1 MRKIVLLLTSILVL
15 SVVAIYLL
23 LPKQFIIKGTQAV
36 NQSAPSVISGMMQ
49 TNKWSEWMP
58 KETRLN
64 VTGTMVATIQTELI
78 LDEVKVPV
86 EFSIIDDTS
95 SNAIIGFETSM
106 TQHTNWSPI
115 ARVQNYLFAKK
126 IQGQLDLILAAAG
139 NYYNTVKGVYG
150 FDIQETNVQDSSLIA
165 LDQVLMD
172 TPTLVQVYDMITQL
186 EQHIIAQNGKIK
198 NDPMVNITR
207 INEGEVF
214 TQVAIPIEKDI
225 QVKSPFTLKK
235 MVLGKLLSVTVI
247 GDAATVNNGLIAI
260 KQYLVDKQRT
270 SPAIPYVI
278 YNTNR
283 IKEPDAQKWKS
294 TINYPVF

>member
-1 MRKIVLLLTSILVL
+1 MRKIVLLLSTIVVL
-15 SVVAIYLL
+15 SLVAIFLL
-23 LPKQFIIKGTQAV
+23 VPKLLIIKGTQAV
-36 NQSAPSVISGMMQ
+36 SQSAPSVIRGMMQ
-49 TNKWSEWMP
+49 TNKWSEWLP
-58 KETRLN
+58 KETTLN
-64 VTGTMVATIQTELI
+64 VTGTMVATIQTELT
-78 LDEVKVPV
+78 LDAVKVPV

-95 SNAIIGFETSM
+95 NNAIIGFETSM
-106 TQHTNWSPI
+106 ENTNWSLI

-126 IQGQLDLILAAAG
+126 IQGQLDLILSAAG

-172 TPTLVQVYDMITQL
+172 TPSLIQLYEMIAKL
-186 EQHIIAQNGKIK
+186 EQHITSQNGIAK
-198 NDPMVNITR
+198 NAPMVNITR
-207 INEGEVF
+207 INKNEVYA
-214 TQVAIPIEKDI
+214 QVAIPIEKDI
-225 QVKSPFTLKK
+225 EVKPPFTLKK
-235 MVLGKLLSVTVI
+235 MILGKLLSVAVI
-247 GDAATVNNGLIAI
+247 GDASTVNSALVAT
-260 KQYLVDKQRT
+260 KQYLGDKQRT

>member
-1 MRKIVLLLTSILVL
+1 
-15 SVVAIYLL
+15 
-23 LPKQFIIKGTQAV
+23 
-36 NQSAPSVISGMMQ
+36 
-49 TNKWSEWMP
+49 
-58 KETRLN
+58 
-64 VTGTMVATIQTELI
+64 MVATIQTELT
-78 LDEVKVPV
+78 LDAIKIPV

-95 SNAIIGFETSM
+95 TNAIIGFETSM
-106 TQHTNWSPI
+106 ENTNWSPI

-126 IQGQLDLILAAAG
+126 IQGQLNLILSAAG

-150 FDIQETNVQDSSLIA
+150 FDIQETRVQDSSLIA

-172 TPTLVQVYDMITQL
+172 TPTLVQVYDMIAQI
-186 EQHIIAQNGKIK
+186 EQYIAAQNVKVK

-207 INEGEVF
+207 INENEVF

-225 QVKSPFTLKK
+225 QVKPPFSLKK
-235 MVLGKLLSVTVI
+235 MVLGKLLSVSVT
-247 GDAATVNNGLIAI
+247 GDAATVYNALLAT
-260 KQYLVDKQRT
+260 KQYLGDKQRT

>member
-1 MRKIVLLLTSILVL
+1 MRKIVLLLTTILVL

-23 LPKQFIIKGTQAV
+23 VPKQFIIKGTQAV
-36 NQSAPSVISGMMQ
+36 NQSAPSVIRGMMQ

-58 KETRLN
+58 KEARLN

-95 SNAIIGFETSM
+95 ANAIIGFETSM
-106 TQHTNWSPI
+106 EQTNWSPI

-172 TPTLVQVYDMITQL
+172 TPTLVQIYDMITQL

-207 INEGEVF
+207 INEDEVF

-225 QVKSPFTLKK
+225 QVNSPFTLKK

-247 GDAATVNNGLIAI
+247 GDAATVNNALIAT
-260 KQYLVDKQRT
+260 KQYLGDKQRT

>member
-1 MRKIVLLLTSILVL
+1 MRKIVFLLTSILVL

-23 LPKQFIIKGTQAV
+23 VPKQFIIKGTQAIS
-36 NQSAPSVISGMMQ
+36 QSAPSVIRGMMQ

-58 KETRLN
+58 KETTLN
-64 VTGTMVATIQTELI
+64 VTGTMVATIQTELT
-78 LDEVKVPV
+78 LDAIKIPV

-95 SNAIIGFETSM
+95 TNAIIGFETSM
-106 TQHTNWSPI
+106 ENTNWSPI

-126 IQGQLDLILAAAG
+126 IQGQLDLILSAAG

-150 FDIQETNVQDSSLIA
+150 FDIQETRVQDSSLIA

-172 TPTLVQVYDMITQL
+172 TPTLVQVYDMIAQI
-186 EQHIIAQNGKIK
+186 EQYIAAQNVKVK
-198 NDPMVNITR
+198 NNPMVNITR
-207 INEGEVF
+207 INENEVF

-225 QVKSPFTLKK
+225 QVKPPFSLKK
-235 MVLGKLLSVTVI
+235 MVLGKLLSVSVT
-247 GDAATVNNGLIAI
+247 GDAATVYNALLAT
-260 KQYLVDKQRT
+260 KQYLGDKQRT

>member
-1 MRKIVLLLTSILVL
+1 MRKIVLLLTTILVL

-23 LPKQFIIKGTQAV
+23 VPKQFIIKGTQAV
-36 NQSAPSVISGMMQ
+36 NQSAPSVIRGMMQ

-58 KETRLN
+58 KEAKLN
-64 VTGTMVATIQTELI
+64 LTGTMVATIQTELI

-95 SNAIIGFETSM
+95 ANAIIGFETSM
-106 TQHTNWSPI
+106 EQTNWSPI

-165 LDQVLMD
+165 LEQVLMD
-172 TPTLVQVYDMITQL
+172 TPTLVQIYDMITQL
-186 EQHIIAQNGKIK
+186 EQHIITQNGKIK

-207 INEGEVF
+207 INEDEVF

-225 QVKSPFTLKK
+225 QVKPPFTLKK

-247 GDAATVNNGLIAI
+247 GDAATVNNALIAT
-260 KQYLVDKQRT
+260 KQYLGDKQRT

>member
-1 MRKIVLLLTSILVL
+1 MRKIVLLLTTILVL

-23 LPKQFIIKGTQAV
+23 VPKQFIIKGTQAV
-36 NQSAPSVISGMMQ
+36 NQSAPSVIRGMMQ

-58 KETRLN
+58 KEARLN

-95 SNAIIGFETSM
+95 ANAIIGFETSM
-106 TQHTNWSPI
+106 EQTNWSPI

-172 TPTLVQVYDMITQL
+172 TPTLVQIYDMITQL

-207 INEGEVF
+207 INKEEVY

-225 QVKSPFTLKK
+225 QVKPPFTLKK
-235 MVLGKLLSVTVI
+235 MVLGKLLSVAVI
-247 GDAATVNNGLIAI
+247 GDAATVNSALVAT
-260 KQYLVDKQRT
+260 KQYLGDKQKT

-283 IKEPDAQKWKS
+283 MKELDSQKWKS

>member
-1 MRKIVLLLTSILVL
+1 MRKIVLLLSTIVVL
-15 SVVAIYLL
+15 SLVAVYLL
-23 LPKQFIIKGTQAV
+23 VPKLIIIKGAQVV
-36 NQSAPSVISGMMQ
+36 NQSAPSVIRGMMQ
-49 TNKWSEWMP
+49 VDKWSEWLP
-58 KETRLN
+58 KETSLS
-64 VTGTMVATIQTELI
+64 VTGTMVATIQAELT
-78 LDEVKVPV
+78 LDKINIPV

-95 SNAIIGFETSM
+95 TNTIIGFETSM
-106 TQHTNWSPI
+106 ENTNWSPI
-115 ARVQNYLFAKK
+115 ASVQNYLFAKR
-126 IQGQLDLILAAAG
+126 IQGQLDLILSAAG

-165 LDQVLMD
+165 LDQVRMD
-172 TPTLVQVYDMITQL
+172 TPSLVQLYEMITKL

-207 INEGEVF
+207 INKDEVY

-225 QVKSPFTLKK
+225 QVKPPFTLKK
-235 MVLGKLLSVTVI
+235 MVLGKLLSVAVI
-247 GDAATVNNGLIAI
+247 GDAATVNSALVAT
-260 KQYLVDKQRT
+260 KQYLGDKQRT

-283 IKEPDAQKWKS
+283 MKEPDAQKWKS

>member
-1 MRKIVLLLTSILVL
+1 MRKIVLLLSTIVVL
-15 SVVAIYLL
+15 SLVGVYLL
-23 LPKQFIIKGTQAV
+23 VPMLIIIKGTQVV
-36 NQSAPSVISGMMQ
+36 NQSTPSVIRGMMQ
-49 TNKWSEWMP
+49 SDKWSEWLP
-58 KETRLN
+58 KETQLR
-64 VTGTMVATIQTELI
+64 VTSSMVATIQTELT
-78 LDEVKVPV
+78 LDKINIPV
-86 EFSIIDDTS
+86 EFSIMDDTS
-95 SNAIIGFETSM
+95 ANAIIGFETSM
-106 TQHTNWSPI
+106 GNSNWLPI

-126 IQGQLDLILAAAG
+126 IQEQLDIILSAAG

-172 TPTLVQVYDMITQL
+172 TPSLVQVYDMIAQL
-186 EQHIIAQNGKIK
+186 EQQIATQNGKIK

-207 INEGEVF
+207 INKDEVY

-225 QVKSPFTLKK
+225 EVKPPFTLKK
-235 MVLGKLLSVTVI
+235 MVLGKLLSVAVI
-247 GDAATVNNGLIAI
+247 GDASVVNNALIAA
-260 KQYLVDKQRT
+260 KQYLGDKQRT

>member
-1 MRKIVLLLTSILVL
+1 MRKIVLLLTTILVL

-23 LPKQFIIKGTQAV
+23 VPKQFIIKGTQAV
-36 NQSAPSVISGMMQ
+36 NQSAPSVIRGMMQ

-58 KETRLN
+58 KEARLN

-95 SNAIIGFETSM
+95 ANAIIGFETSM
-106 TQHTNWSPI
+106 EQTNWSPI

-126 IQGQLDLILAAAG
+126 IQGQLDLILSAAG
-139 NYYNTVKGVYG
+139 NFYNTVKGVYG
-150 FDIQETNVQDSSLIA
+150 FDIQETRVQDSSLIA

-172 TPTLVQVYDMITQL
+172 TPSLVQVYEMIAQL
-186 EQHIIAQNGKIK
+186 EQYIAAQNVKIK

-207 INEGEVF
+207 INQDEVF

-225 QVKSPFTLKK
+225 QVKPPFSLKK
-235 MVLGKLLSVTVI
+235 MVLGKLLSVSVT
-247 GDAATVNNGLIAI
+247 GDATAVNNALLAT
-260 KQYLVDKQRT
+260 KQYLGDKQRT

>member
-1 MRKIVLLLTSILVL
+1 MRKIVLLLTTILVL

-23 LPKQFIIKGTQAV
+23 VPKQFIIKGTQAV
-36 NQSAPSVISGMMQ
+36 NQSAPSVIRGMMQ

-58 KETRLN
+58 KEAKLN
-64 VTGTMVATIQTELI
+64 LTGTMVATIQTELI

-95 SNAIIGFETSM
+95 TNAIIGFETSM
-106 TQHTNWSPI
+106 ENTNWSPI
-115 ARVQNYLFAKK
+115 AKVQNYLFAKK
-126 IQGQLDLILAAAG
+126 IQAQLDLILSAAG
-139 NYYNTVKGVYG
+139 NYYNSIKGVYG

-172 TPTLVQVYDMITQL
+172 TPSLVQVYEMISQI
-186 EQHIIAQNGKIK
+186 EQYIAAQKVKIK

-207 INEGEVF
+207 INQDEVF

-225 QVKSPFTLKK
+225 QVKPPFSLKK
-235 MVLGKLLSVTVI
+235 MVLGKLLSVSVT
-247 GDAATVNNGLIAI
+247 GDANTVNNALLAT
-260 KQYLVDKQRT
+260 KQYLGDKKRT

>member
-1 MRKIVLLLTSILVL
+1 MRKIVLLLSTIVVL
-15 SVVAIYLL
+15 SLVAIFLL
-23 LPKQFIIKGTQAV
+23 VPKLLIIKGTQAV
-36 NQSAPSVISGMMQ
+36 SQSAPSVIRGMMQ
-49 TNKWSEWMP
+49 TNKWSEWLP
-58 KETRLN
+58 KETTLN
-64 VTGTMVATIQTELI
+64 VTGTMVATIQTELT
-78 LDEVKVPV
+78 LDAVKVPV

-95 SNAIIGFETSM
+95 NNAIIGFETSM
-106 TQHTNWSPI
+106 ENTNWSPI

-126 IQGQLDLILAAAG
+126 IQGQLDLILSAAG

-172 TPTLVQVYDMITQL
+172 TPSLVQLYEMIAKL
-186 EQHIIAQNGKIK
+186 EQHIASQNGIAK
-198 NDPMVNITR
+198 NAPMVNITR
-207 INEGEVF
+207 INKNEVY

-225 QVKSPFTLKK
+225 EVKPPFTLKK
-235 MVLGKLLSVTVI
+235 MILGKLLSVAVI
-247 GDAATVNNGLIAI
+247 GDASNVNSALVAT
-260 KQYLVDKQRT
+260 KQYLGDKQRT

-283 IKEPDAQKWKS
+283 IKELDAQKWKS

>member
-1 MRKIVLLLTSILVL
+1 MRKIVLLLTTILVL

-23 LPKQFIIKGTQAV
+23 VPKQFIIKGTQTV
-36 NQSAPSVISGMMQ
+36 NQSAPSVIRGMMQ
-49 TNKWSEWMP
+49 TNKWSDWMP
-58 KETRLN
+58 KEAKLN
-64 VTGTMVATIQTELI
+64 LTGTMVATIQTELI

-95 SNAIIGFETSM
+95 ANAIIGFETSM
-106 TQHTNWSPI
+106 EQTNWSPI

-172 TPTLVQVYDMITQL
+172 TPTLVQIYDLITQL

-207 INEGEVF
+207 INEDEVF

-225 QVKSPFTLKK
+225 QVKPPFTLKK

-247 GDAATVNNGLIAI
+247 GDAATVNNALIAT
-260 KQYLVDKQRT
+260 KQYLGDKQRT

>member
-1 MRKIVLLLTSILVL
+1 MRKIVVLLSTIVVL
-15 SVVAIYLL
+15 SFAAIYLL
-23 LPKQFIIKGTQAV
+23 VPKLLIIKGTQVVDQPART
-36 NQSAPSVISGMMQ
+36 VIRGMMQ
-49 TNKWSEWMP
+49 TDKWSEWMP
-58 KETRLN
+58 KETSLS
-64 VTGTMVATIQTELI
+64 VTGTMVATIQTELA
-78 LDEVKVPV
+78 LDAIKIPV

-95 SNAIIGFETSM
+95 ANSVIGFETSM
-106 TQHTNWSPI
+106 NNNHWSPI

-126 IQGQLDLILAAAG
+126 IQGQLDLILSAAG
-139 NYYNTVKGVYG
+139 NYYNTVRGVYG
-150 FDIQETNVQDSSLIA
+150 FDIQEINVQDSSLIA

-172 TPTLVQVYDMITQL
+172 TPTLVQVYDMIARL
-186 EQHIIAQNGKIK
+186 EQHITAQNGKIK

-207 INEGEVF
+207 INEDEIF

-225 QVKSPFTLKK
+225 QLKPPFTLKK
-235 MVLGKLLSVTVI
+235 MVLGKLLSVDVI
-247 GDAATVNNGLIAI
+247 GDAAVVNNALLAA
-260 KQYLVDKQRT
+260 KQYLLDKQKT

>member
-1 MRKIVLLLTSILVL
+1 MRKIVALLSTILIL

-23 LPKQFIIKGTQAV
+23 VPKLLIIKGTQLV
-36 NQSAPSVISGMMQ
+36 NQSAPSVIRGMMQ
-49 TNKWSEWMP
+49 TNKWWEWMP
-58 KETRLN
+58 KETTLN

-86 EFSIIDDTS
+86 EFLIIDDTS
-95 SNAIIGFETSM
+95 KNAIIEFETSM
-106 TQHTNWSPI
+106 ENSNWSPV

-150 FDIQETNVQDSSLIA
+150 FEIKETNVQDSSLIA
-165 LDQVLMD
+165 LDQVRMD
-172 TPTLVQVYDMITQL
+172 TPTLVQVYNMIAQL

-207 INEGEVF
+207 INKDEVY

-225 QVKSPFTLKK
+225 QVRSPFTLKK
-235 MVLGKLLSVTVI
+235 MVLGKLLSVSVI
-247 GDAATVNNGLIAI
+247 GDAATVNNALIAA
-260 KQYLVDKQRT
+260 KQYLGDKQRT

-283 IKEPDAQKWKS
+283 IKEPDAQKWRS

>member
-1 MRKIVLLLTSILVL
+1 MRKIVLLLSTIVVL
-15 SVVAIYLL
+15 SLVAVYLL
-23 LPKQFIIKGTQAV
+23 VPKLIIIKGAQVV
-36 NQSAPSVISGMMQ
+36 NQSAPSVIRGMMQ
-49 TNKWSEWMP
+49 TDKWSEWMP
-58 KETRLN
+58 KETSLS
-64 VTGTMVATIQTELI
+64 VTGTMVATIQTELALNAI
-78 LDEVKVPV
+78 KIPV

-95 SNAIIGFETSM
+95 TNAIIGFETSM
-106 TQHTNWSPI
+106 NNNHWSPI
-115 ARVQNYLFAKK
+115 ARVQNYLFAKR
-126 IQGQLDLILAAAG
+126 IQGQLDLILSAAG

-150 FDIQETNVQDSSLIA
+150 FEIQETNVQDSSLIT

-172 TPTLVQVYDMITQL
+172 TPSLVQLYEMIAQL
-186 EQHIIAQNGKIK
+186 EQQIASQNGKVK

-207 INEGEVF
+207 INEDEVF

-225 QVKSPFTLKK
+225 QVKPPFTLKK
-235 MVLGKLLSVTVI
+235 MVLGKLLSVAVI
-247 GDAATVNNGLIAI
+247 GDASVVNNALIAA
-260 KQYLVDKQRT
+260 KQYLGDKQRT

>member
-1 MRKIVLLLTSILVL
+1 MRKIVLLLTTILVL

-23 LPKQFIIKGTQAV
+23 VPKQFIIKGTQAV
-36 NQSAPSVISGMMQ
+36 NQSAPSVIRGMMQ

-58 KETRLN
+58 KEARLN
-64 VTGTMVATIQTELI
+64 LTGTMVATIQTELI

-95 SNAIIGFETSM
+95 ANAIIGFETSM
-106 TQHTNWSPI
+106 EQTNWSPI

-172 TPTLVQVYDMITQL
+172 TPTLVQIYDLITQL

-207 INEGEVF
+207 INEDEVF

-225 QVKSPFTLKK
+225 QVNSPFTLKK

-247 GDAATVNNGLIAI
+247 GDAATVNNALIAT
-260 KQYLVDKQRT
+260 KQYLGDKQRT

>member
-1 MRKIVLLLTSILVL
+1 MRKIVLLLSTIVVL
-15 SVVAIYLL
+15 SLVAIFLL
-23 LPKQFIIKGTQAV
+23 VPKLLIIKGTQAV
-36 NQSAPSVISGMMQ
+36 SQSAPSVIRGMMQ
-49 TNKWSEWMP
+49 TNKWSEWLP
-58 KETRLN
+58 KETQLKVASR
-64 VTGTMVATIQTELI
+64 MVATIQTELT
-78 LDEVKVPV
+78 LDAVKVPV

-95 SNAIIGFETSM
+95 NNAIIGFETSM
-106 TQHTNWSPI
+106 ENTNWSPI

-126 IQGQLDLILAAAG
+126 IKGQLDLILSAAG

-172 TPTLVQVYDMITQL
+172 TPSLVQLYEMIAKL
-186 EQHIIAQNGKIK
+186 EQHIASQNGIAK
-198 NDPMVNITR
+198 NAPMVNITR
-207 INEGEVF
+207 INKNEVY

-225 QVKSPFTLKK
+225 EVKPPFTLKK
-235 MVLGKLLSVTVI
+235 MILGKLLSVAVI
-247 GDAATVNNGLIAI
+247 GDASNVNSALVAT
-260 KQYLVDKQRT
+260 KQYLGDKQRT

>member
-1 MRKIVLLLTSILVL
+1 MRKIVLLLTTILVL

-23 LPKQFIIKGTQAV
+23 VPKQFIIKGTQAV
-36 NQSAPSVISGMMQ
+36 NQSAPSVIRGMMQ

-58 KETRLN
+58 KEARLN
-64 VTGTMVATIQTELI
+64 VTGTMVATIQTELT
-78 LDEVKVPV
+78 LDEIKVPV

-95 SNAIIGFETSM
+95 TNAIIGFETSM
-106 TQHTNWSPI
+106 ENTNWSPI

-126 IQGQLDLILAAAG
+126 IQGQLDLILSAAG

-172 TPTLVQVYDMITQL
+172 TPTLVQIYDMVAQL

-207 INEGEVF
+207 INKEEVY

-225 QVKSPFTLKK
+225 QVKPPFTLKK
-235 MVLGKLLSVTVI
+235 MVLGKLLSVAVI
-247 GDAATVNNGLIAI
+247 GDASIVNSALVAT
-260 KQYLVDKQRT
+260 KQYLGDKQKT

-283 IKEPDAQKWKS
+283 MKELDAQKWKS

>member
-1 MRKIVLLLTSILVL
+1 MRKILLLLSTIVVL
-15 SVVAIYLL
+15 SLVAIYLL
-23 LPKQFIIKGTQAV
+23 VPKLLIIKGTQAV
-36 NQSAPSVISGMMQ
+36 NQSAPSVIRGMMQ
-49 TNKWSEWMP
+49 TDKWWEWMP
-58 KETRLN
+58 KETTLN
-64 VTGTMVATIQTELI
+64 MTSTMVATIQTELT

-95 SNAIIGFETSM
+95 NNAIIGFETSM
-106 TQHTNWSPI
+106 ENTNWSPI

-126 IQGQLDLILAAAG
+126 IQGQLDLILSAAG

-150 FDIQETNVQDSSLIA
+150 FEIQETNVQDSSLIA

-172 TPTLVQVYDMITQL
+172 TPTLVQLYEMVAQL
-186 EQHIIAQNGKIK
+186 EQHIIAQNGIIK

-207 INEGEVF
+207 INKEEVY

-225 QVKSPFTLKK
+225 QVKPPFTLKK
-235 MVLGKLLSVTVI
+235 MVLGKLLSVAVI
-247 GDAATVNNGLIAI
+247 GDAATVNSALVAT
-260 KQYLVDKQRT
+260 KQYLGDKQKT

-283 IKEPDAQKWKS
+283 MKELDAQKWKS

>member
-1 MRKIVLLLTSILVL
+1 MRKIVLLLSTIVVL
-15 SVVAIYLL
+15 SLVAVYLL
-23 LPKQFIIKGTQAV
+23 VPKLIIIKGAQVV
-36 NQSAPSVISGMMQ
+36 NQSAPSVIRGMMQ
-49 TNKWSEWMP
+49 VDKWSEWLP
-58 KETRLN
+58 KETSLS
-64 VTGTMVATIQTELI
+64 VTGTMVATIQTKLT
-78 LDEVKVPV
+78 LDKINIPV

-95 SNAIIGFETSM
+95 TNAIIGFETSM
-106 TQHTNWSPI
+106 ENTNWSPI

-126 IQGQLDLILAAAG
+126 IQGQLDLILSAAG

-150 FDIQETNVQDSSLIA
+150 FEIQETNVQDSSLIA

-172 TPTLVQVYDMITQL
+172 TPTLVQIYDMVAQL

-207 INEGEVF
+207 INKEEVY

-225 QVKSPFTLKK
+225 QVKPPFTLKK
-235 MVLGKLLSVTVI
+235 MVLGKLLSVAVI
-247 GDAATVNNGLIAI
+247 GDAAIVNSALVAT
-260 KQYLVDKQRT
+260 KQYLGDKQKT

>member
-1 MRKIVLLLTSILVL
+1 MRKIVLLLTTILVL

-23 LPKQFIIKGTQAV
+23 VPKQFIIKGSQTV
-36 NQSAPSVISGMMQ
+36 NQSAPSVIRGMMQ

-58 KETRLN
+58 KEAKLN
-64 VTGTMVATIQTELI
+64 LTGTMVATIQTELI

-95 SNAIIGFETSM
+95 ANAIIGFETSM
-106 TQHTNWSPI
+106 EQTNWSPI

-172 TPTLVQVYDMITQL
+172 TPTLVQIYDMITQL
-186 EQHIIAQNGKIK
+186 EQHIITQNGKIK

-207 INEGEVF
+207 INEDEVF

-225 QVKSPFTLKK
+225 QVNSPFTLKK

-247 GDAATVNNGLIAI
+247 GDAATVNNALIAT
-260 KQYLVDKQRT
+260 KQYLGDKQRT

>member
-1 MRKIVLLLTSILVL
+1 MRKIVLLLSTIVVL
-15 SVVAIYLL
+15 SLVAIFLL
-23 LPKQFIIKGTQAV
+23 VPKLLIIKGTQAV
-36 NQSAPSVISGMMQ
+36 SQSAPSVIRGMMQ
-49 TNKWSEWMP
+49 TNKWSEWLP
-58 KETRLN
+58 KETTLN
-64 VTGTMVATIQTELI
+64 VTGTMVATIQTELT
-78 LDEVKVPV
+78 LDAVKVPV

-95 SNAIIGFETSM
+95 NNAIIGFETSM
-106 TQHTNWSPI
+106 ENTNWSPI

-126 IQGQLDLILAAAG
+126 IQGQLDLTLSAAG

-172 TPTLVQVYDMITQL
+172 TPSLVQLYEMIAKL
-186 EQHIIAQNGKIK
+186 EQHITSQNGIAK
-198 NDPMVNITR
+198 NAPMVNITR
-207 INEGEVF
+207 INKNEVYA
-214 TQVAIPIEKDI
+214 QVAIPIEKDI
-225 QVKSPFTLKK
+225 EVKPPFTLKK
-235 MVLGKLLSVTVI
+235 MILGKLLSVAVI
-247 GDAATVNNGLIAI
+247 GDASTVNSALVAT
-260 KQYLVDKQRT
+260 KQYLGDKQRT

>member
-1 MRKIVLLLTSILVL
+1 MRKIIALLTTILVL
-15 SVVAIYLL
+15 SLVAIFLL
-23 LPKQFIIKGTQAV
+23 VPKLLIIKGTQLV
-36 NQSAPSVISGMMQ
+36 NQSAPSVIRGMMQ
-49 TNKWSEWMP
+49 TNKWREWMP
-58 KETRLN
+58 KETKLN

-95 SNAIIGFETSM
+95 KNAIIEFETSM
-106 TQHTNWSPI
+106 ENSNWSPV

-150 FDIQETNVQDSSLIA
+150 FEIKETNVQDSSLIT
-165 LDQVLMD
+165 LDQVRMD
-172 TPTLVQVYDMITQL
+172 TPTLVQVYNMIAQL

-207 INEGEVF
+207 INKDEVY

-225 QVKSPFTLKK
+225 QVRSPFTLKK
-235 MVLGKLLSVTVI
+235 MVLGKLLSVSVI
-247 GDAATVNNGLIAI
+247 GDAATVNNALIAA
-260 KQYLVDKQRT
+260 KQYLGDKQRT

-283 IKEPDAQKWKS
+283 IKEPDAQKWRS

>member
-1 MRKIVLLLTSILVL
+1 MRKIVLLLTTILVL

-23 LPKQFIIKGTQAV
+23 VPKQFIIKGTQAIS
-36 NQSAPSVISGMMQ
+36 QSAPSVIRGMMQ

-58 KETRLN
+58 KEAKLN
-64 VTGTMVATIQTELI
+64 LTGTMVATIQTELI

-95 SNAIIGFETSM
+95 ANAIIGFETSM
-106 TQHTNWSPI
+106 EQTNWSPI

-126 IQGQLDLILAAAG
+126 IQGQLDLILSAAG

-150 FDIQETNVQDSSLIA
+150 FEIQETNVQDSSLIA

-172 TPTLVQVYDMITQL
+172 TPTLVQIYDMVAQL
-186 EQHIIAQNGKIK
+186 EQHIIAQNGIIK

-207 INEGEVF
+207 INKEEVY

-225 QVKSPFTLKK
+225 QVKPPFTLKK
-235 MVLGKLLSVTVI
+235 MVLGKLLSVAVI
-247 GDAATVNNGLIAI
+247 GDAATVNSALVAT
-260 KQYLVDKQRT
+260 KQYLGDKQKT

-283 IKEPDAQKWKS
+283 MKELDSQKWKS

>member
-1 MRKIVLLLTSILVL
+1 MRKIVLLLTTILVL

-23 LPKQFIIKGTQAV
+23 VPKQFIIKGSQAV
-36 NQSAPSVISGMMQ
+36 NQSAPSVIRGMMQ

-58 KETRLN
+58 KEARLN
-64 VTGTMVATIQTELI
+64 LTGTMVATIQTELI

-95 SNAIIGFETSM
+95 ANAIIGFETSM
-106 TQHTNWSPI
+106 EQTNWSPI

-172 TPTLVQVYDMITQL
+172 TPTLVQIYDMITQL

-207 INEGEVF
+207 INEDEVF

-225 QVKSPFTLKK
+225 QVKPPFTLKK

-247 GDAATVNNGLIAI
+247 GDAATVNNALIAT
-260 KQYLVDKQRT
+260 KQYLGDKQRT

>member
-1 MRKIVLLLTSILVL
+1 MRKIVALFSTIVVL
-15 SVVAIYLL
+15 SLVAIFLL
-23 LPKQFIIKGTQAV
+23 VPKLLIIKGTQLV
-36 NQSAPSVISGMMQ
+36 NQSAPSVIRGMMQ
-49 TNKWSEWMP
+49 TNKWWEWMP
-58 KETRLN
+58 KETTLN

-95 SNAIIGFETSM
+95 KNAIIEFETSM
-106 TQHTNWSPI
+106 ENSNWSPV

-150 FDIQETNVQDSSLIA
+150 FDIQETNVQDSSLIT
-165 LDQVLMD
+165 LDQVRMD
-172 TPTLVQVYDMITQL
+172 TPTLVQVYNMIAQL

-207 INEGEVF
+207 INKDEVY

-225 QVKSPFTLKK
+225 QVRSPFTLKK
-235 MVLGKLLSVTVI
+235 MVLGKLLSVSVI
-247 GDAATVNNGLIAI
+247 GDAATVNNALIAA
-260 KQYLVDKQRT
+260 KQYLGDKQRT

-283 IKEPDAQKWKS
+283 IKEPDAQKWRS